1 MFGRVFIKKEDKM
14 KARELIEKDVMYKGM
29 KLNQEYTLED
39 LDL

>member
-1 MFGRVFIKKEDKM
+1 M